1 MTDDNEDAGKAVD
14 LLTNEVVKLNDVL
27 RSVGRQPITL
37 PLRTTPIG
45 PFFYELTQLVR
56 DLAVEVTK

>member
-1 MTDDNEDAGKAVD
+1 MTDDDDAAGKGVD
-14 LLTNEVVKLNDVL
+14 MLTNEVTKLNDVL
-27 RSVGRQPITL
+27 RSVGRKPLTL

-56 DLAVEVTK
+56 DLAVDAAK